1 MTKQQVLACKIIM
14 IMGIIVELI
23 WLVIDLALGRLT
35 EMTVPSSLLVSQ
47 SMLFWIIFGTKKNN
61 SHENSHQG

>member
-47 SMLFWIIFGTKKNN
+47 SMLFWIIFWN
-61 SHENSHQG
+61 

>member
-35 EMTVPSSLLVSQ
+35 EMTVPSSLLISQ
-47 SMLFWIIFGTKKNN
+47 SMLSWIIFGTKK
-61 SHENSHQG
+61 